1 MRFTGQFLTWSFA
14 TLILHIVV
22 QEFIL
27 PKEWAFRVAY
37 RAHVLLWALTFV
49 EHRIQLRLKKSK
61 ADMIGMSYLAGHI
74 QIGSGSYLPPSFLL
88 HADERTR
95 PRGSLVLSA
104 IFQQPYFPAMARP
117 FVLSAYRPEKH
128 P

>member
-1 MRFTGQFLTWSFA
+1 MRFTGQLLIWSLA

-27 PKEWAFRVAY
+27 PKECAFRVAY

-61 ADMIGMSYLAGHI
+61 ADMIGMSYLAGAI
-74 QIGSGSYLPPSFLL
+74 FKSVAGVIYLLPFLL

-95 PRGSLVLSA
+95 PVALWFFLPYFSSL
-104 IFQQPYFPAMARP
+104 IFQAIQAVRI
-117 FVLSAYRPEKH
+117 VRLSP
-128 P
+128 